1 MTLVDIQEW
10 LILFLSQIKETGV
23 LEWLAVIFGVSEVLL
38 ARKNNILL
46 YPAGIISILLSSYL
60 LFHAKLYAET
70 LLNAYY
76 LVMSIYGWYFW
87 IHKKSKPD
95 VRISRTT
102 KKEMTIALSIVSI
115 GFVVLYLFL
124 LNFTSSDVP
133 LEDAIVAS
141 TAWAG
146 MWLLA
151 KRKIENWIFLNVSN
165 IIAIPLLIHKH
176 LPMMAMLTL
185 FLFIVAI
192 FGYFDWKKIYK
203 QEQLQA
209 NP

>member
-1 MTLVDIQEW
+1 MQDWLV
-10 LILFLSQIKETGV
+10 LFLSQIKETGL
-23 LEWLAVIFGVSEVLL
+23 LEWLAVLFGVSEVLL

-46 YPAGIISILLSSYL
+46 YPTGIISILLSSYL

-76 LVMSIYGWYFW
+76 LIMSIYGWYFW
-87 IHKKSKPD
+87 IHKKSRPD
-95 VRISRTT
+95 VKISWTT
-102 KKEMTIALSIVSI
+102 KKEMITAICISVF
-115 GFVVLYLFL
+115 GFFILHFFL
-124 LNFTSSDVP
+124 VKYTTSDVP
-133 LEDAIVAS
+133 WEDAIVAS

-151 KRKIENWIFLNVSN
+151 KRKIENWIFLNISN

-185 FLFIVAI
+185 FLFVVAI
-192 FGYFDWKKIYK
+192 FGYLDWKKIYK
-203 QEQLQA
+203 EEL
-209 NP
+209 NMIKK

>member
-102 KKEMTIALSIVSI
+102 KKEMTIALSIVGI

-124 LNFTSSDVP
+124 LNFTGSDVP

-165 IIAIPLLIHKH
+165 IIAIPLLIHKD